1 MAGRKNRTTERT
13 AVVAGASGLV
23 GRELIVRLA
32 RAPAYGRV
40 IALTRRALG
49 LQVPKL
55 IEAPAR
61 FDALDDILAPLL
73 RPSTVDAYCC
83 LGATIRAAGSQQ
95 AFRRVDQDLVL
106 AFARWAA
113 RRTGLVA
120 WSSSVRSEPTRI
132 AASST
137 TVSRVKRRTICARLQ
152 VHRWCS
158 CVPACWTVRA
168 PNGAWGES
176 LALTMTRPLRTWLPA
191 SLRPVAV
198 EDVAQSMIDAAL
210 AESGP
215 AVLESAALQG
225 AARRAEQSAG
235 S

>member
-1 MAGRKNRTTERT
+1 VAGRRNRTTERT

-23 GRELIVRLA
+23 GRELIVRLG

-113 RRTGLVA
+113 GV
-120 WSSSVRSEPTRI
+120 P
-132 AASST
+132 
-137 TVSRVKRRTICARLQ
+137 VSRLVVVSALGADANSRVFYNRVKGETEDDLRAVAGSSLVLLRPSLLDGPRTERR
-152 VHRWCS
+152 
-158 CVPACWTVRA
+158 
-168 PNGAWGES
+168 WGES

>member
-1 MAGRKNRTTERT
+1 MAGRQNRTTERT

-23 GRELIVRLA
+23 GRELIVRLG

-113 RRTGLVA
+113 GV
-120 WSSSVRSEPTRI
+120 P
-132 AASST
+132 
-137 TVSRVKRRTICARLQ
+137 VSRLVVVSALGADANSRVFYNRVKGETEDDLRAVAGSSLVLLRPSLLDGPRTERR
-152 VHRWCS
+152 
-158 CVPACWTVRA
+158 
-168 PNGAWGES
+168 WGES

>member
-1 MAGRKNRTTERT
+1 MAGRRNRTTERT

-23 GRELIVRLA
+23 GRELIVRLG

-113 RRTGLVA
+113 GV
-120 WSSSVRSEPTRI
+120 P
-132 AASST
+132 
-137 TVSRVKRRTICARLQ
+137 VSRLVVVSALGADANSRVFYNRVKGETEDDLRAVAGSSLVLLRPSLLDGPRTERR
-152 VHRWCS
+152 
-158 CVPACWTVRA
+158 
-168 PNGAWGES
+168 WGES